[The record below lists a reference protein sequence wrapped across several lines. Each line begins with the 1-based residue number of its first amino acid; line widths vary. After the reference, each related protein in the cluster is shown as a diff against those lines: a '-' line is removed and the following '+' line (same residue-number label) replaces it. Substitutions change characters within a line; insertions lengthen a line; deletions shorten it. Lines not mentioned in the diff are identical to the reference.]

1 MNELWYIWTNS
12 IPTPLFFFQVDIM
25 WFHTRTCAMIDIKKV
40 GRLNEYSYSACIL
53 LTWITRVYTD
63 QLFWTWTYIVKMPN
77 PGLLTLHN

>member
-1 MNELWYIWTNS
+1 MNELWWVRVYLNKLN
-12 IPTPLFFFQVDIM
+12 PDPPYFFFQVDIM

-63 QLFWTWTYIVKMPN
+63 QLFWIERIS
-77 PGLLTLHN
+77 